1 MGVLKA
7 SDKAWGYAEDNH
19 MLVLVI
25 FILSMLTYFEYSE
38 CSQEKNLGDI
48 RKELLNTEVVVLGSK
63 ASGIGAYRSEEVLLD
78 WHIVELDEKG
88 RYKKKMVGPS
98 EVFAPYALRGKS
110 GRIISVELADNAF
123 RVTKQNKS
131 EDIFGEKLILIQ
143 QLIRI
148 SI

>member
-7 SDKAWGYAEDNH
+7 SDKAWSYAEDNH

-25 FILSMLTYFEYSE
+25 FILSMLTYFE
-38 CSQEKNLGDI
+38 EKNLGDI
-48 RKELLNTEVVVLGSK
+48 RKELLNTEIVVLGSK